1 MNKESNKHVL
11 RIEAS
16 AFSKKEGDPVA
27 KGERL
32 GYFNGRPV
40 QAPCNATIAC
50 LRATHRQKG
59 VSFNAEEHELIV
71 VLVPRP

>member
-1 MNKESNKHVL
+1 MNKESNKYVL

-40 QAPCNATIAC
+40 QAPCNATIE
-50 LRATHRQKG
+50 G